1 VVYALITLFLMTFLS
16 GHWALG
22 VFLLGV
28 YLWYAEKTDEKP

>member
-22 VFLLGV
+22 VILLGV
-28 YLWYAEKTDEKP
+28 YVWYAENSGERP